1 MGLFDAFK
9 KKGIM
14 LGAPM
19 AGECVPLKNVNDPT
33 FSEEILGKGIAI
45 VPAEGKVYAPADGE
59 ISTVFPTGHAL
70 GHTTEDGIEL
80 LIHIGLDTVQLNGQH
95 FTIKTEAGKKVK
107 KGDLLVE
114 ADLEKIKE
122 AGYDVITPMIVC
134 NTTDFASVEGKTG
147 IAVKPGDDC
156 LEIKK

>member
-1 MGLFDAFK
+1 M
-9 KKGIM
+9 
-14 LGAPM
+14 
-19 AGECVPLKNVNDPT
+19 
-33 FSEEILGKGIAI
+33 
-45 VPAEGKVYAPADGE
+45 
-59 ISTVFPTGHAL
+59 
-70 GHTTEDGIEL
+70 
-80 LIHIGLDTVQLNGQH
+80 
-95 FTIKTEAGKKVK
+95 K